1 VPPSS
6 GPVTSSAD
14 ADRLVG
20 RLVDGRYDV
29 RERVARGGMA
39 TVYRALDTRLG
50 RVVALKVMH
59 RHLADDEAFASRF
72 VREARAVARLNNPG
86 VVAVFDQGEDDG
98 SVYLAM
104 ELVPGRTLR
113 DVVRDEAPLPAL
125 RAVGLVERVAGALA
139 AAHSAGIVH
148 RDVKPENVLLGDD
161 GAVKVA
167 DFGLARALQSGAGHS
182 TATATGGLLIGTVA
196 YLAPELVVGEG
207 ADPRSDVYA
216 CGIVLYELLTGSKPH
231 VGDTPIQVA
240 YQHVHTDVPPPSQ
253 ALPTPLPDYVDAV
266 VARATARD
274 RDLRPTDAGVLVR
287 QLAMVRSA
295 LGQGLGSDAELAAD
309 LRPPPSAPAGSTLPT
324 PFPLADTAGDAHG
337 VSQVH
342 TPVATP
348 VPAAIPRTSAVPTRT
363 ERDTSRTDPRRRRR
377 RGRLLLAL
385 VLVLALAAGLA
396 GWWFGVGR
404 FTDTPRL
411 LQLTERE
418 AAAEAG
424 DVGLAIEV
432 IDTAYSETVPK
443 GTVVGTEPAAGDP
456 IEDGGTVGLTL
467 SQGKERYPVPAVT
480 GVPRTDA
487 AELLR
492 AAQLRVGDVRRD
504 YHPTVAEG
512 SVISAS
518 IDAETRVK
526 PETRVDLWVSRGP
539 RPIPIDDY
547 TGQDA
552 AGADDALTAAGFTV
566 RTRPVFDDAVGEGL
580 VVAQTPSSGTGF
592 RDQVVRLVV
601 SKGPQLVEVPSVTG
615 AGLTDARAELAAADF
630 AVRERQSELYTGL
643 GFVVQQSPAGGTLAP
658 ARSRVVIFL
667 V

>member
-1 VPPSS
+1 MPPSS
-6 GPVTSSAD
+6 GTVD

-20 RLVDGRYDV
+20 QLVDGRYDV

-39 TVYRALDTRLG
+39 TVYRALDTRLD

-59 RHLADDEAFASRF
+59 RHLADDEAFAARF
-72 VREARAVARLNNPG
+72 VREARAVARLNSPG

-113 DVVRDEAPLPAL
+113 DVVRDEAPLPPL

-161 GAVKVA
+161 GSVKVA

-253 ALPTPLPDYVDAV
+253 ELPTPLPDYVDAV

-295 LGQGLGSDAELAAD
+295 LGQGLAADPELASD

-324 PFPLADTAGDAHG
+324 PFSLSGLEEDAPAT
-337 VSQVH
+337 SQVH

-348 VPAAIPRTSAVPTRT
+348 VPAAVPRTAAVPSRT

-385 VLVLALAAGLA
+385 VLVLALAAGVA

-411 LQLTERE
+411 QQLTERE

-424 DVGLAIEV
+424 DVGLAVEV
-432 IDTAYSETVPK
+432 VDTAYSETVPK
-443 GTVVGTEPAAGDP
+443 GTVVATEPAAGDP
-456 IEDGGTVGLTL
+456 VEDGGTVGLTL

-487 AELLR
+487 VDLLR
-492 AAQLRVGDVRRD
+492 EAQLGVGDVRRD

-526 PETRVDLWVSRGP
+526 PETRVDLLVSRGP

-547 TGQDA
+547 TGQPTTEA
-552 AGADDALTAAGFTV
+552 AAALETAGFTV
-566 RTRPVFDDAVGEGL
+566 RTRSVFDDSVEKGL
-580 VVAQTPSSGTGF
+580 VVSQTPDSGSGF
-592 RDQVVRLVV
+592 REQVVRLVV
-601 SKGPQLVEVPSVTG
+601 SEGPQLVPVPSVRG
-615 AGLTDARAELAAADF
+615 AGVVDAREELVAAGF
-630 AVRERQSELYTGL
+630 TVREVETDLYTGF
-643 GFVVQQSPAGGTLAP
+643 GFVVQQSPNGGTRAP
-658 ARSRVVIFL
+658 AGSEVVIYL